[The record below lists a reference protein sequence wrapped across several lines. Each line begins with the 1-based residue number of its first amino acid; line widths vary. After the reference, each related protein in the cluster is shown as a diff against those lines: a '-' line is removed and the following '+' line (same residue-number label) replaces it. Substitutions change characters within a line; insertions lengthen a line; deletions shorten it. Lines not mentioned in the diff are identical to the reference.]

1 MEKLLKFVGET
12 NKPGFE
18 HFTSYMTLG
27 LSFLNC
33 EMGTDRMNQPHGYA
47 VKRKHLA

>member
-18 HFTSYMTLG
+18 YFTSYMTLG

-33 EMGTDRMNQPHGYA
+33 EMGTDRINLMDM
-47 VKRKHLA
+47 L